1 MEPLFQLLLR
11 HVAPYP
17 DVNDEPLQLQIS
29 SLGYDDYIGR
39 LGIGRIR
46 RGTLKKS
53 GSYVLSKRDGSRVF
67 VKINQVFINQ
77 GLRRVE
83 VEEARA
89 GDIVTF
95 SGVSHVSIG
104 ETLSAPEKIEAL
116 PMIPI
121 EEPTLAI
128 QVLVNDGPF
137 VGRSGTYVTTRQ
149 LRARLMKELETNVG
163 LKVEELTGTDGY
175 LVSGRGELHL
185 SILLENMRR
194 EGYELCVSK
203 PEVLFQTIDGVVHE
217 PYEQVVATMP
227 DAFAG
232 AVIQALNQ
240 NKGTMRAMK
249 SEDGYTR
256 IEYLVPTRG
265 LLGYRS
271 QFINTTRG
279 QGTLE
284 KTFEA
289 YHPYAGAIDSTRNGV
304 FIAKEAG
311 VTMAYSLFHL
321 SDRGRMIVGPAT
333 PVYEGMIVGIHSRQN
348 DLVVNPCKNKHLSNV
363 RSSGSDEAL
372 KLSDPLR
379 FTLEEALAF
388 LAPDELLE
396 ITPDAIRMRKRI
408 LVEHERRNDAKRLK
422 NTSL

>member
-1 MEPLFQLLLR
+1 M
-11 HVAPYP
+11 
-17 DVNDEPLQLQIS
+17 
-29 SLGYDDYIGR
+29 
-39 LGIGRIR
+39 
-46 RGTLKKS
+46 
-53 GSYVLSKRDGSRVF
+53 
-67 VKINQVFINQ
+67 
-77 GLRRVE
+77 
-83 VEEARA
+83 
-89 GDIVTF
+89 
-95 SGVSHVSIG
+95 
-104 ETLSAPEKIEAL
+104 AL

-137 VGRSGTYVTTRQ
+137 VGKSGTYVTSRQ
-149 LRARLMKELETNVG
+149 IRARLLKELETNVG
-163 LKVEELTGTDGY
+163 LKVEEMTGTEGY

-203 PEVLFQTIDGVVHE
+203 PEVLFQTIDGTLCE
-217 PYEQVVATMP
+217 PYETVVATMP

-256 IEYLVPTRG
+256 LEYLVPTRG

-289 YHPYAGAIDSTRNGV
+289 YLPHAGTIDKTRNGV

-311 VTMAYSLFHL
+311 VTMAYSLFNL
-321 SDRGRMIVGPAT
+321 SERGKLIVGPST

-388 LAPDELLE
+388 LANDELLE

-408 LVEHERRNDAKRLK
+408 LVEHERRNDYKRR
-422 NTSL
+422 NMTTD